1 MGRAACKW
9 KPHRVVYIKK
19 SPDISG
25 TAGERMSAQH
35 ASTGLQHG
43 LMIIC
48 SLASLASAIPARAA
62 DPAAV
67 PPAPASSADSLGEIV
82 VTASRREEVIQK
94 SALAIQA
101 LSGEEARDAGLVQIT
116 DFSREVLGLQVGIS
130 GGDSQIYI
138 RGVGDFSANPLAN
151 PGVAFNVDGVYVAR
165 PEAVN
170 SNFYDMQR
178 VEVLK
183 GPQGTL
189 YGRNSSGGAIN
200 LITNSPQFGNSITG
214 TLNVESGNYDLFRVD
229 GAINAP
235 VSDTVSM
242 RLAFNKVSREGYL
255 TDGTNDD
262 REQAVRFKTL
272 FKPSDT
278 FSVLLT
284 IDGAQVGGKGGGY
297 VFRPQ
302 APGASPWSAVSSENA
317 YLESL
322 PGSAGVVYQG
332 SDSQQRDKFW
342 NVSAQLDWDLGFA
355 TLTVI
360 PAYRHS
366 NADSLS
372 YDAQREVL
380 MDRSDEETF
389 EARLSK
395 TTDFI
400 KWVGGIYFFH
410 EKNPGEIS
418 VDVGPAILY
427 SLIPYNPSGTS
438 YAGFGE
444 TTISATDQWR
454 FIVGARETTEK
465 RLLNGVFYISPDN
478 GATFLDHENFN
489 GSVTFNSFT
498 WKLGTEYDL
507 APQSMLFATASTGF
521 KAGGLTQTTAPD
533 NVYQPE
539 KVLAYEL
546 GIRNRFF
553 DQRLQVNAEAFHWDY
568 KNQQQSHLTFDDTGS
583 INFLQSNAGD
593 SKLNGINIDVLA
605 KATPHDTIH
614 AEVEYDHARY
624 SSFDYTVPAVLFN
637 PAATACHQSGT
648 VPGPFLPLAVV
659 DCSGFALPHVPLWS
673 GLLDYAHDFDL
684 PNGGGMRLD
693 ASVRAQSWDWIA
705 VDFVP
710 AERAPSFH
718 VLNANLSYIAPS
730 RKWTVTGYVRNISN
744 ATEYTS
750 AIESTTIPGLVSANI
765 NPPRTYGVQLHL
777 DW

>member
-1 MGRAACKW
+1 MSPNHPSTRNRRAG
-9 KPHRVVYIKK
+9 VL
-19 SPDISG
+19 
-25 TAGERMSAQH
+25 AGA
-35 ASTGLQHG
+35 LF
-43 LMIIC
+43 
-48 SLASLASAIPARAA
+48 SLALVRLAVAA
-62 DPAAV
+62 DPA
-67 PPAPASSADSLGEIV
+67 PADSSAATGDSLNEIV
-82 VTASRREEVIQK
+82 VTANRREETLQK

-101 LSGEEARDAGLVQIT
+101 ISGDEARSAGLVQIT
-116 DFSREVLGLQVGIS
+116 DFTRQVLGLQVGMN

-170 SNFYDMQR
+170 SNFYDIQR
-178 VEVLK
+178 IEVLK

-200 LITNSPQFGNSITG
+200 LITNSPQFGDTITG
-214 TLNVESGNYDLFRVD
+214 TLNVESGNYDLFRID

-235 VSDTVSM
+235 VNDTLAM

-255 TDGTNDD
+255 TDGTDD
-262 REQAVRFKTL
+262 DKEQAVRYKAL
-272 FKPSDT
+272 FKPSEV
-278 FSVLLT
+278 FSLLLT
-284 IDGAQVGGKGGGY
+284 IDGAQVGGKGGGFVY
-297 VFRPQ
+297 RPQ
-302 APGASPWSAVSSENA
+302 APGASPWAAVSSENA
-317 YLESL
+317 YLYSL
-322 PGSAGVVYQG
+322 PGSAGVVEQG
-332 SDSQQRDKFW
+332 ADSFQRDKFW

-366 NADSLS
+366 NADNLN
-372 YDAQREVL
+372 YDAQRL
-380 MDRSDEETF
+380 RLIDRSDEETF
-389 EARLSK
+389 EARLAKSS
-395 TTDFI
+395 DFI
-400 KWVGGIYFFH
+400 KWVGGFYFFH
-410 EKNPGEIS
+410 EKNPGSIS
-418 VDVGPAILY
+418 VDVGPSILY

-438 YAGFGE
+438 YALFGE

-454 FIVGARETTEK
+454 FIVGARETTER

-478 GATFLDHENFN
+478 GASFLDHENFN
-489 GSVTFNSFT
+489 GDVTFNSFT

-521 KAGGLTQTTAPD
+521 KAGGLTQTTPPD

-553 DQRLQVNAEAFHWDY
+553 DQRLQLNVEAFHWDY

-593 SKLNGINIDVLA
+593 AKLNGANLDILA
-605 KATPHDTIH
+605 KVTMHDTVH
-614 AEVEYDHARY
+614 AEVEYDHAKY
-624 SSFDYTVPAVLFN
+624 TSFDYTVPAALFN
-637 PAATACHQSGT
+637 PASTECRQTGT

-659 DCSGFALPHVPLWS
+659 DCAGFALPHVPLWS
-673 GLLDYAHDFDL
+673 GLLDYTHDFDL
-684 PNGGGMRLD
+684 PNGADVRLG
-693 ASVRAQSWDWIA
+693 ASARLQSWNWIA

-718 VLNANLSYIAPS
+718 MLNADLGYIAPS
-730 RKWTVTGYVRNISN
+730 RKWSVTAYVRNITN
-744 ATEYTS
+744 ATEYT
-750 AIESTTIPGLVSANI
+750 AGVESTTIPGLISANI
-765 NPPRTYGVQLHL
+765 SPPRTYGAQLHL